1 MTKNT
6 PQPKH
11 AIRSNDVARIQG
23 AVAKPLGGQIPKG
36 NYVGRMQ
43 HAAAAPVASKKT
55 TWIEPINF
63 RNRSCQSSQMTTTTP
78 IK

>member
-6 PQPKH
+6 SQPKY

-43 HAAAAPVASKKT
+43 RAAAAPVASKKT
-55 TWIEPINF
+55 T
-63 RNRSCQSSQMTTTTP
+63 
-78 IK
+78 